1 MLYDI
6 NVLQMFWSVSLMVW
20 FLIETSEI
28 VDNDNNAD
36 QSFHVNDALHISH
49 KFSASQIQD
58 SQILNK
64 LLYYKLIK
72 IFAIQK
78 AEQVRGIYI
87 YIYTKEVNYQ
97 PQAVLHMDILG
108 MKLSEC
114 GQFKLA
120 RRWATI
126 KMKYQFSAAGK
137 LENRASV
144 VKRPRSTLWFEPSA
158 NWNM

>member
-1 MLYDI
+1 
-6 NVLQMFWSVSLMVW
+6 MVW

-78 AEQVRGIYI
+78 AEQVRGIPKKLIINLRLYYTWI
-87 YIYTKEVNYQ
+87 YWVWNYQ
-97 PQAVLHMDILG
+97 SADS
-108 MKLSEC
+108 LS
-114 GQFKLA
+114 
-120 RRWATI
+120 
-126 KMKYQFSAAGK
+126 
-137 LENRASV
+137 
-144 VKRPRSTLWFEPSA
+144 
-158 NWNM
+158 